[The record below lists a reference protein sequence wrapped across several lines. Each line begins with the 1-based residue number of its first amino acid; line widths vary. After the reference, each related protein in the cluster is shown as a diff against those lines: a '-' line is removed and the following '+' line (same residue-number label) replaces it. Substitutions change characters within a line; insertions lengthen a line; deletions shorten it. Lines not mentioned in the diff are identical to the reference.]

1 MLSLQNDLCLG
12 LKNKKDQVKR
22 LLAENDID
30 ILCMQEIELKN
41 DFDCNLM
48 RIPGFVFEAESS
60 KKKRVGCFVRDN
72 IKYTR
77 RNDLEKVNSHI
88 LIIDIEGTNDKMKR
102 VINYLHEFERTK

>member
-30 ILCMQEIELKN
+30 ILCMQEIELEN

-88 LIIDIEGTNDKMKR
+88 LIIDIEGK
-102 VINYLHEFERTK
+102 E